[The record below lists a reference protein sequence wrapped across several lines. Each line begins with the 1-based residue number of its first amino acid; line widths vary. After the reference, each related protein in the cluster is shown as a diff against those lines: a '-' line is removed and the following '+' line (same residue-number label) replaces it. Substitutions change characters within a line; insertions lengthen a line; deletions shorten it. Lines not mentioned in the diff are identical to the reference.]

1 MSFRLLPQA
10 EADIAEI
17 SVYIAYDSK
26 AAAHRWADTIF
37 AQCQRLADMPELGV
51 SREEIRRGLRMM
63 PTGNYVIL
71 YQKVSHGIEVVRV
84 LDSRRKWRDL
94 L

>member
-26 AAAHRWADTIF
+26 AAAHSWVETIF
-37 AQCQRLADMPELGV
+37 AQCGRLADMPELGV
-51 SREEIRRGLRMM
+51 ARDEIRPGLRMM
-63 PTGNYVIL
+63 PTGNYLIL
-71 YQKVSHGIEVVRV
+71 YRKSVGDIEIVRV
-84 LDSRRKWRDL
+84 LDSRRKWQDL

>member
-26 AAAHRWADTIF
+26 TAAHRWVEAIF
-37 AQCQRLADMPELGV
+37 EQCKRLADLPELGV
-51 SREEIRRGLRMM
+51 ARDEIRPGLRMM
-63 PTGNYVIL
+63 PMGKYIIL
-71 YQKVSHGIEVVRV
+71 YRTGRNGIEIVRV
-84 LDSRRKWRDL
+84 LDGRRKWQEL

>member
-10 EADIAEI
+10 ETDIAEI
-17 SVYIAYDSK
+17 SVYIAHDSK
-26 AAAHRWADTIF
+26 AAAHRWVEAVF
-37 AQCQRLADMPELGV
+37 ARCERLADMSELGV
-51 SREEIRRGLRMM
+51 ARDEIRPGLRMM
-63 PTGNYVIL
+63 PTGNYLIL
-71 YQKVSHGIEVVRV
+71 YRKSSGSIEIVRV